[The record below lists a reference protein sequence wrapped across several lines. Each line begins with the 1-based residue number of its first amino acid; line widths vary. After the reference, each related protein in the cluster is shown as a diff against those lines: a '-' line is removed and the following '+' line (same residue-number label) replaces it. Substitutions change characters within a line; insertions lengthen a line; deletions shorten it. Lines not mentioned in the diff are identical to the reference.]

1 MGRAM
6 GRAPGRA
13 PGRTAVSA
21 HRRLRRLRAD
31 QHPPFRAGSLGHLPA
46 LGSGRRAA
54 LGVRWA
60 RESQSSDRGV
70 GGGGAVGEVGGLG
83 GLRDVGA
90 VGGVPA
96 VAAAL
101 RAGATPAVAWQRGW
115 GVRSRDGIPEW
126 ADVVAGCAGDSAA
139 ASAVLAAARLA
150 AATGAPLAMV
160 LDRVGVALAEEADIA
175 GQRRAAFAG
184 PRATARL
191 LAWLPAFGVL
201 LGMAL
206 GADPL
211 GVLLDGR
218 AGSGL
223 LAAAGALSWCGWRWS
238 RRVLRSAA
246 AAGGAT

>member
-1 MGRAM
+1 M
-6 GRAPGRA
+6 
-13 PGRTAVSA
+13 SA
-21 HRRLRRLRAD
+21 YRRLRRLRAD
-31 QHPPFRAGSLGHLPA
+31 AHPSLVAGAPGHVPA
-46 LGSGRRAA
+46 PGSVRWVA

-60 RESQSSDRGV
+60 RESRSASRGEV
-70 GGGGAVGEVGGLG
+70 GRAGAVGA
-83 GLRDVGA
+83 VGA
-90 VGGVPA
+90 VGVVGGVPA

-101 RAGATPAVAWQRGW
+101 RAGAPPAVAWQRGW
-115 GVRSRDGIPEW
+115 GVRTRDGVPEW
-126 ADVVAGCAGDSAA
+126 ADVVARCSGDSAA

-160 LDRVGVALAEEADIA
+160 LDRVGAALAEEADIA
-175 GQRRAAFAG
+175 GVRRAAFAG

-223 LAAAGALSWCGWRWS
+223 LAAAGALSWCGCRWS

-246 AAGGAT
+246 TAGGAG

>member
-1 MGRAM
+1 M
-6 GRAPGRA
+6 
-13 PGRTAVSA
+13 SA

-31 QHPPFRAGSLGHLPA
+31 PHPSFRAGSPGHLPA
-46 LGSGRRAA
+46 LGSGRWAA
-54 LGVRWA
+54 LGA
-60 RESQSSDRGV
+60 RGARGSGRSSRGARDV
-70 GGGGAVGEVGGLG
+70 G
-83 GLRDVGA
+83 DVGA
-90 VGGVPA
+90 VGGVSA

-115 GVRSRDGIPEW
+115 GVRTRDGIPEW
-126 ADVVAGCAGDSAA
+126 ADVVPRCAGDSAA
-139 ASAVLAAARLA
+139 ASAVLAATRLA

-246 AAGGAT
+246 AAGGAR

>member
-1 MGRAM
+1 MN
-6 GRAPGRA
+6 
-13 PGRTAVSA
+13 A

-31 QHPPFRAGSLGHLPA
+31 PHPSFRVGSPGHLPA
-46 LGSGRRAA
+46 PGSGRWAA

-60 RESQSSDRGV
+60 RESRSSSRGV
-70 GGGGAVGEVGGLG
+70 
-83 GLRDVGA
+83 RDVGA

-115 GVRSRDGIPEW
+115 GVRTSDGIPEW
-126 ADVVAGCAGDSAA
+126 VDVVARCAGDSAA
-139 ASAVLAAARLA
+139 ASAVVAAARLA
-150 AATGAPLAMV
+150 TATGAPLAMV

-218 AGSGL
+218 VGSGL
-223 LAAAGALSWCGWRWS
+223 LVAAGALSWCGWRWS

>member
-1 MGRAM
+1 
-6 GRAPGRA
+6 
-13 PGRTAVSA
+13 VSA

-31 QHPPFRAGSLGHLPA
+31 PPPSFRAGSLGPVPVP
-46 LGSGRRAA
+46 GSGRWAA

-60 RESQSSDRGV
+60 RESRSASRGV
-70 GGGGAVGEVGGLG
+70 GGGGGAGSFGEVGGLG
-83 GLRDVGA
+83 GVRDVGA

-96 VAAAL
+96 VAATL

-126 ADVVAGCAGDSAA
+126 ADVLPRCAGDSAA
-139 ASAVLAAARLA
+139 ASAVLAAAQLA

-223 LAAAGALSWCGWRWS
+223 LAGAGALSWCGWRWS